1 MEEVKCYMP
10 QTLAEALQIRKETG
24 AQPLA
29 GGSDL
34 MVANSRGTG
43 IVPGFRKP
51 ILIIS
56 GLPELKGIREL
67 PDGTVEIG
75 ALSTSWEIHT
85 SPVTHPLL
93 KDAASRMGAIALR
106 NSATIG

>member
-34 MVANSRGTG
+34 MVANSRGAG
-43 IVPGFRKP
+43 IVPGFKKP

-56 GLPELKGIREL
+56 NLPELKGIRRL
-67 PDGTVEIG
+67 DDGTVEIG
-75 ALSTSWEIHT
+75 ALS
-85 SPVTHPLL
+85 
-93 KDAASRMGAIALR
+93 AAEGCRFSHGRYCPAKQRYHRRQHRQRLP
-106 NSATIG
+106 